1 MSVFFDNMKYEI
13 IEVAE
18 DFREEN
24 HAKKLINKLM
34 KKLTC
39 HCGGVE
45 IEVNVPDQ
53 FKKLVRCNCSL
64 CKRKGT
70 IMTMVGLDDL
80 KVIKGQ
86 DLLKLYQY
94 HTKVA
99 EHYFCSK
106 CGIYTHTNPR
116 SNHDKVYMINV
127 GCVKGVKPLELKN
140 INVSDGENHPLDKK

>member
-1 MSVFFDNMKYEI
+1 
-13 IEVAE
+13 
-18 DFREEN
+18 
-24 HAKKLINKLM
+24 M

-45 IEVNVPDQ
+45 IQARIPETG
-53 FKKLVRCNCSL
+53 FKKLMRCNCSL
-64 CKRKGT
+64 CKRRGY
-70 IMTMVGLDDL
+70 IMTPVDP
-80 KVIKGQ
+80 KNFRIIKGQ
-86 DLLKLYQY
+86 DLLTLYQY

-127 GCVKGVKPLELKN
+127 G
-140 INVSDGENHPLDKK
+140 

>member
-1 MSVFFDNMKYEI
+1 
-13 IEVAE
+13 
-18 DFREEN
+18 
-24 HAKKLINKLM
+24 M
-34 KKLTC
+34 KKLSC

-53 FKKLVRCNCSL
+53 FKKLMRCNCSL
-64 CKRKGT
+64 CKRKGA
-70 IMTMVGLDDL
+70 IMTMVEHGDL
-80 KVIKGQ
+80 KVTKGQ

-127 GCVKGVKPLELKN
+127 GCVEGVKPLEFKN
-140 INVSDGENHPLDKK
+140 IIVSDGENHPLDKK